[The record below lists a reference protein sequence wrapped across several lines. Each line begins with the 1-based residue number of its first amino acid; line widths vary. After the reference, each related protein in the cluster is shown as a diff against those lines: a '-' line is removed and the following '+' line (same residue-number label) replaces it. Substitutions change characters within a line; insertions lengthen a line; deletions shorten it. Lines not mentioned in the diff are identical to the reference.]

1 MKKRFA
7 NIELLRIIAMLFV
20 IVLHYL
26 GKGGTLLAWGDDNF
40 TVNSYVAWA
49 VEAFALVAVN
59 VYVLISGYFLVDSQ
73 FKIMRIIKLWMQV
86 FFYSAGIW
94 LLFLALGNVPAD
106 YNGAYWY
113 SMFLMPIT
121 SQHYWF
127 ASSYLF
133 LCLLAPFL
141 GVAARKMSKKQLRT
155 CIVVL
160 LLLFSRVWRI
170 LLPMSAAIDDRGYGI
185 CWFVCLFMIA
195 AYIRMY
201 VPITGKWIKPLLVY
215 VVCAM
220 LLFFSLPVIG
230 SFTQAIGKM
239 TQYYNVLYEY
249 NAPFTIIGAVALFL
263 AFRNINI
270 SYEKTEKIINWFA
283 AGTFG
288 VYLLHEHTLL
298 RGAWHEIWKVDKYY
312 STPLFIVHM
321 IVVVV
326 CVFLLGC
333 FIDWLRR
340 LLFAGITRV
349 FHLQVINEKISKIDF
364 LFDDSLQTVQK
375 ETEDKSKKH

>member
-40 TVNSYVAWA
+40 TVNSYIAWA
-49 VEAFALVAVN
+49 IEAFALVAVN

-73 FKIMRIIKLWMQV
+73 FKIMRIIKLWLQV

-94 LLFLALGNVPAD
+94 LIFLALGKVPAD
-106 YNGAYWY
+106 YTGIYWY
-113 SMFLMPIT
+113 AMFLMPIT

-133 LCLLAPFL
+133 MCLLAPFL
-141 GVAARKMSKKQLRT
+141 GVAARKMSKKQLQT

-185 CWFVCLFMIA
+185 FWFVCLFMIA
-195 AYIRMY
+195 AYIRLY
-201 VPITGKWIKPLLVY
+201 VPITGKWKKPLFLY
-215 VVCAM
+215 FLSSVV
-220 LLFFSLPVIG
+220 LFLSLPGIG
-230 SFTQAIGKM
+230 TLSQITGKLPD
-239 TQYYNVLYEY
+239 YYNVFYEY
-249 NAPFTIIGAVALFL
+249 NAPFTVIGAIALFL
-263 AFRNINI
+263 AFRNMHVEDSKMSNAINKLA
-270 SYEKTEKIINWFA
+270 SL
-283 AGTFG
+283 TFG

-298 RGAWHEIWKVDKYY
+298 RTLWNSLWSVTEYY
-312 STPLFIVHM
+312 QTRYFLIHF
-321 IVVVV
+321 IVVVSCIFLAGCIV
-326 CVFLLGC
+326 DAIRQFVFC
-333 FIDWLRR
+333 AISR
-340 LLFAGITRV
+340 L
-349 FHLQVINEKISKIDF
+349 FHLEKLGIKLSAVDQFFNDEK
-364 LFDDSLQTVQK
+364 K
-375 ETEDKSKKH
+375 ETNNG

>member
-40 TVNSYVAWA
+40 TVNSYIAWA

-94 LLFLALGNVPAD
+94 LIFLVLGKVPAD

-195 AYIRMY
+195 AYIRLY
-201 VPITGKWIKPLLVY
+201 VPINGKWIKPFFIY
-215 VVCAM
+215 VLSSVA
-220 LLFFSLPVIG
+220 LFLSLPGIG
-230 SFTQAIGKM
+230 TLSQITGKLPD
-239 TQYYNVLYEY
+239 YYHVFYEY
-249 NAPFTIIGAVALFL
+249 NAPFTMIGAIAMFL
-263 AFRNINI
+263 AFRNMHIEESKMSNAINKLA
-270 SYEKTEKIINWFA
+270 SL
-283 AGTFG
+283 TFG

-298 RGAWHEIWKVDKYY
+298 RSLWNSFWRVAEYY
-312 STPLFIVHM
+312 QTRYFLIHF
-321 IVVVV
+321 IVVVACIFLAGCIIDAFRQFV
-326 CVFLLGC
+326 FCV
-333 FIDWLRR
+333 ISR
-340 LLFAGITRV
+340 L
-349 FHLQVINEKISKIDF
+349 FHLEKLGIKLSKVERFFNDEK
-364 LFDDSLQTVQK
+364 K
-375 ETEDKSKKH
+375 ETNNG